1 MGPKYDKS
9 CVGDE
14 LVHFLKGNTQG
25 DFNLSCPVTKK
36 KIICTIS
43 LNPKSDLDP
52 K

>member
-1 MGPKYDKS
+1 MGPKYDNS

-36 KIICTIS
+36 KS
-43 LNPKSDLDP
+43 FAQFH
-52 K
+52 